1 MQQQQVEIVNK
12 LGLHARAAA
21 KLVSTA
27 SKFASDT
34 SLEFGSQTANA
45 KSIMSVMMLAAAKGS
60 TVTVCCDGKD
70 EQLALQAVVDL
81 ISDYFGEEE

>member
-1 MQQQQVEIVNK
+1 MIEREIEIVNK

-27 SKFASDT
+27 ASFASKV
-34 SLEFGSQTANA
+34 SLDFAGKTADA

-60 TVTVCCDGKD
+60 TITISCEGKD
-70 EQLALQAVVDL
+70 EQLAMDALVDL
-81 ISDYFGEEE
+81 IEHYFGEDE